1 MSEEKEAQ
9 VKEKLLENITKHQQ
23 KFEKATY
30 TWWNEGESMATWNMI
45 ADENQTPT
53 QAKRAFFEEHKTE
66 LTHKYLTIL
75 CDLFNYEVK

>member
-9 VKEKLLENITKHQQ
+9 VKGKLLENITKHQQ

-30 TWWNEGESMATWNMI
+30 AWWNEGEGMSMWNMM

-53 QAKRAFFEEHKTE
+53 QAKRAFFEKHKAQ

-75 CDLFNYEVK
+75 CDLFDYKVE